1 MCLAVPGEI
10 VEILD
15 GPPIT
20 RQARVNFSGIVK
32 AISLALLP
40 DACVGQFV
48 LVHAGVAI
56 GVVDEAG
63 AQRTLNYLKEIDEL
77 EAPQE
82 PAL

>member
-1 MCLAVPGEI
+1 MCLAVPGKI

-15 GPPIT
+15 GPPVS

-40 DACVGQFV
+40 DARVGQFV

-56 GVVDEAG
+56 GVVNEAE
-63 AQRTLNYLKEIDEL
+63 AQRTLDYLKEIDEI
-77 EAPQE
+77 EAPGD
-82 PAL
+82 PAQ